1 MSKARGLMIAYLV
14 IVVTSVLV
22 GLVAALLWR
31 PNGKVNA
38 KAFLVGALLNAAAV
52 LGILVHEKR
61 NRR

>member
-1 MSKARGLMIAYLV
+1 MIAYLV